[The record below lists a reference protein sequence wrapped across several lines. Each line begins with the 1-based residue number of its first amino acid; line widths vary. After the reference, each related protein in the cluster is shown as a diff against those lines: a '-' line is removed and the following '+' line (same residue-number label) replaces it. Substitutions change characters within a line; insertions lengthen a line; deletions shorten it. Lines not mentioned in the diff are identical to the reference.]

1 MTIAKTETAA
11 LESSGILQLNG
22 INADNAESL
31 TTAADNRNN
40 NYYHSYLCPAI
51 SKRR

>member
-22 INADNAESL
+22 INANDAE
-31 TTAADNRNN
+31 RNEELN
-40 NYYHSYLCPAI
+40 NSRGQPQ
-51 SKRR
+51 